1 MKRMITKLAAFA
13 LICTMLTGCA
23 SGSRRSRDDDD
34 DDDTDKTEATSET
47 SEEPAETSETP
58 AHTEK
63 SEPTTTTT
71 EGTTAA
77 TSGTTAD
84 AGDLTLEEA
93 INKPEIKKQFD
104 DQIASLLSNP
114 RYSSV
119 YSNIGWKAEGNT
131 LTYEYYYAQD
141 YTKDQIKQIKSSIE
155 GQKSTLLTAIATAKD
170 GCEQSFGIRPEE
182 IAYVYYTKDG
192 TEIVRIAE

>member
-1 MKRMITKLAAFA
+1 MKRMITKIAAFA

-34 DDDTDKTEATSET
+34 DDDTDKTEAVSETTEEPSET
-47 SEEPAETSETP
+47 SGTP

-71 EGTTAA
+71 EGTTA
-77 TSGTTAD
+77 TSGTTANAD
-84 AGDLTLEEA
+84 GLTLEEA
-93 INKPEIKKQFD
+93 LNKSDMKKQLD
-104 DQIASLLSNP
+104 DQIDSLKNNP
-114 RYSSV
+114 RYKSV
-119 YSNIGWKAEGNT
+119 YSDIRWKAEGNT

-155 GQKSTLLTAIATAKD
+155 GQKSTLLSAIATAKD
-170 GCEQSFGIRPEE
+170 GCEQSLGIRPEE

-192 TEIVRIAE
+192 TEIIRIAE